1 MISAKITTE
10 QIDTWRFDTPAGGS
24 LGSELRFNGIV
35 RDMEGGN
42 RIGALH
48 YEHYEGMAEQEL
60 LKLAG
65 MAVERF
71 SLEALHCVHRV
82 GSIPVGESAV
92 VVLVRSK
99 HRGESLEA
107 MTWFMDELKKV
118 VPIWKVGSSS
128 A

>member
-1 MISAKITTE
+1 MISAHIT
-10 QIDTWRFDTPAGGS
+10 IDRIDSWEFDMAASGS
-24 LGSELRFNGIV
+24 LGAELRFNGIV
-35 RDMEGGN
+35 RDMEAGN

-60 LKLAG
+60 RRIAG

-99 HRGESLEA
+99 HRGESLQA
-107 MTWFMDELKKV
+107 LAWFMDELKQV
-118 VPIWKVGSSS
+118 VPIWKVGSSP